1 MSEPTTGTV
10 EPAKVAEAAQPEV
23 VQKDG
28 PVPTTTVK
36 AVEGSGN
43 DSAMAEPQND
53 FTKNFTDAEWKG
65 LKELRVS
72 NTQLTERAILCPVI

>member
-36 AVEGSGN
+36 ATEESGN
-43 DSAMAEPQND
+43 DWATTEPQND
-53 FTKNFTDAEWKG
+53 LTKNFTDAEWKG
-65 LKELRVS
+65 MKELRVS
-72 NTQLTERAILCPVI
+72 NTHLRRKRSYVQ